1 MLAEQDRMKR
11 YRSLFTQLIG
21 VREGGLGGIEKKVYL
36 DWQ

>member
-1 MLAEQDRMKR
+1 MLAEQDSLKR
-11 YRSLFTQLIG
+11 YSSLFTRLNG